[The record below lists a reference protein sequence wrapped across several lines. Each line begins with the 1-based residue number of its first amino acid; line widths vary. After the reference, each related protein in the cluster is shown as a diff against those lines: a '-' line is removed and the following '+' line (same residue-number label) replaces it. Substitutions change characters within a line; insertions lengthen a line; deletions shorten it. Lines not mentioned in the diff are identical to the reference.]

1 MEEQILIDV
10 KIDAQ
15 SAQQELR
22 SVITSV
28 ADLKKENAALKKEI
42 EAGRDATGEL
52 SSAYAKNAETIKDLQ
67 ARQKALS
74 GELNTTNTTTSDL
87 GDSFYELTRRANA
100 LETQYKSLSKA
111 QRESA
116 AGQEMKKQLTDLK
129 GELKTFDAELGN
141 YQKNVGNYPQ
151 TLASLVPGFDKV
163 TKVIGNVTGAAGN
176 AVPSLAGMA
185 KGIGGVTKASLKFIA
200 TPIGAIIAAIVVA
213 IKLLTA
219 AWNKVTEAI
228 AKNDDAGTAIAR
240 LYEVTIQPVIDLVT
254 KAFAKLAEWIGKVA
268 NAMANFIGGSE
279 KAADAAHSLV
289 IATDELEEAER
300 QYTVNSAKRAAE
312 IAKLRDEVTDKEK
325 YTAEQRRQLLQQ
337 AIDLETKN
345 LEDEKSIKAERLR
358 IIEETAK
365 RDQDTS
371 DETKNKIAQARADL
385 YAAEQAYYQGK
396 RKLSTQIATLNAE
409 IAADEQKRLDEQKR
423 RQKEREEEEKRQAEE
438 EQKRR
443 EEEAAAAERQAQV
456 LEEIRA
462 KSAEL
467 AAKMIGDEGERAVEL
482 RRLQGEKEINAL
494 KKQLKEGRDLTK
506 QARAELDALI
516 LAKEKSLN
524 NELFRLANEYADK
537 KVREEAERTLQS
549 EQEIFRLRKEVA
561 KEGSKELLDL
571 QIQALDLQLQQELAK
586 YKEGSEERLL
596 IEQQFEQAKADLQ
609 TQYRQKETEERMQM
623 ANTTVSMLSD
633 LNGSI
638 AKIEQAG
645 LERYKSEQNE
655 KKKALQQQLEAGYIS
670 QVEYDKKAAELDK
683 QTQEREIEMQRQQA
697 IREKAL
703 NIFNAVLSTAA
714 AIIGF
719 LADPGGIAGVALSAM
734 AGVTGAAQV
743 AAIAA
748 QPLPH
753 LASGGVVRDGTG
765 RGYAAGDVV
774 PAMLSNDE
782 VVLNPYQY
790 SRIAQDLFDY
800 SNGRLQRAAAIDYD
814 LLAAAMA
821 EMPAPVMVYSEYNDF
836 KSRTADYKE
845 LANL

>member
-1 MEEQILIDV
+1 MTDMEEQILIDV

-52 SSAYAKNAETIKDLQ
+52 SAAYAKNAETIKDLQ
-67 ARQKALS
+67 TKQKALS

-129 GELKTFDAELGN
+129 GELKSFDAELGN

-163 TKVIGNVTGAAGN
+163 TKVIGNVTGAAEN
-176 AVPSLAGMA
+176 SIPSLAGMA
-185 KGIGGVTKASLKFIA
+185 KGIGGVTKAALKFIA

-228 AKNDDAGTAIAR
+228 AKNDYAGTAIAR

-345 LEDEKSIKAERLR
+345 LEDEKAIKAERLR

-371 DETKNKIAQARADL
+371 DETKNKIAQARADM

-409 IAADEQKRLDEQKR
+409 IAADEQKRIDEQKR
-423 RQKEREEEEKRQAEE
+423 RKKERQEE
-438 EQKRR
+438 EQKSRD
-443 EEEAAAAERQAQV
+443 EEAAAAERQAQV

-494 KKQLKEGRDLTK
+494 KKQLKEGKDLTK
-506 QARAELDALI
+506 RARAELDALI

-524 NELFRLANEYADK
+524 NELFRLANDYADK

-549 EQEIFRLRKEVA
+549 EQEILRLRKEVA

-571 QIQALDLQLQQELAK
+571 QIQALDLQMQQELAK
-586 YKEGSEERLL
+586 YKKGSEERLL
-596 IEQQFEQAKADLQ
+596 IERQFKQAKSDLQ
-609 TQYRQKETEERMQM
+609 TQYQQKETEERMQM

-719 LADPGGIAGVALSAM
+719 LSDPGGIAGVALSAM